1 VLRRDHVFWPPAR
14 YAHADPL
21 DVIVDRADQTDLET
35 VLVRGRPVMRD
46 GKITLV
52 DERKVR
58 ERFADAA
65 ANRLYRFA
73 EDEVRNG
80 LELPTEIEP
89 YVLEFYERWTE
100 APAAPGY
107 AYNTSTGPIVS

>member
-1 VLRRDHVFWPPAR
+1 ML
-14 YAHADPL
+14 
-21 DVIVDRADQTDLET
+21 I
-35 VLVRGRPVMRD
+35 RGRPVMRD
-46 GKITLV
+46 GEITLV

-73 EDEVRNG
+73 DDERRHG
-80 LELPTEIEP
+80 LELPAEIEP
-89 YVLEFYERWTE
+89 YVLAFYERWTE

-107 AYNTSTGPIVS
+107 AFNTTTGPAGS